1 MLATP
6 AIDPTWTVTETTRR
20 VPGATDVFD
29 VFGIDPAAPVAVAE
43 AARRAGAALPGL
55 IEALDEA
62 RRVSLVVAEVRAVVA
77 ELAPAGR

>member
-6 AIDPTWTVTETTRR
+6 EIDPTWTVTETTRR

-29 VFGIDPAAPVAVAE
+29 VFGIDPDAPLPVAE
-43 AARRAGAALPGL
+43 AARRAGATLPGL

-62 RRVSLVVAEVRAVVA
+62 RRVSAVVAEVRAVVA